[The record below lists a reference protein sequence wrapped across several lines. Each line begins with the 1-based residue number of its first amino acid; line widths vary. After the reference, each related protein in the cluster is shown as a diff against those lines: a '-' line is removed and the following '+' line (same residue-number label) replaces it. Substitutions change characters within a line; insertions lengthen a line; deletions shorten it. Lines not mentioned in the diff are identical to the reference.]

1 MEILS
6 FLKPKKQKRLVS
18 ENDLTANLGKHFR
31 LATESLV
38 SLRDAS
44 VEEED
49 ELKID
54 YFFYSNSLEK
64 AQKLEKEIQKM
75 DYIVN
80 YGPAPQ
86 DKNLFV
92 ISGRTTEIKMM
103 HESLSKWV
111 AAMCELG
118 YKYDCNFDNWKIVSE
133 SK

>member
-6 FLKPKKQKRLVS
+6 FLKPKKQKRSIS
-18 ENDLTANLGKHFR
+18 ESDFEINKVKHLR

-38 SLRDAS
+38 GLRDAS

-54 YFFYSNSLEK
+54 YFFYSNTLEK
-64 AQKLEKEIQKM
+64 AENLEKEMQKLN
-75 DYIVN
+75 YIVN
-80 YGPAPQ
+80 HGPALQ

-92 ISGRTTEIKMM
+92 ISGRSKKIKMM

-111 AAMCELG
+111 SDMCELG
-118 YKYDCNFDNWKIVSE
+118 YMHDCNFDNWKIVPE
-133 SK
+133 VK

>member
-18 ENDLTANLGKHFR
+18 ENDFTINQGRHFR

-54 YFFYSNSLEK
+54 YYFYSDTLEK
-64 AQKLEKEIQKM
+64 AENLEKEMQKLN
-75 DYIVN
+75 YIVN
-80 YGPAPQ
+80 HGLAPHN
-86 DKNLFV
+86 KNLFV
-92 ISGRTTEIKMM
+92 ISGRSKKVKMM

-111 AAMCELG
+111 SEMCELG
-118 YKYDCNFDNWKIVSE
+118 YKHDCNFDNWKIVAE
-133 SK
+133 IK